1 MKYVFIK
8 VILCFPNFM
17 THFNSTVKMSVFE
30 ESFKALGKQ
39 NLLIFN
45 INVSALSNCDLWRD
59 TILCWISMHFFK
71 LLNENKLCYYLVAN
85 RNYWVQADF

>member
-45 INVSALSNCDLWRD
+45 INVSALSNCDL
-59 TILCWISMHFFK
+59 
-71 LLNENKLCYYLVAN
+71 
-85 RNYWVQADF
+85 